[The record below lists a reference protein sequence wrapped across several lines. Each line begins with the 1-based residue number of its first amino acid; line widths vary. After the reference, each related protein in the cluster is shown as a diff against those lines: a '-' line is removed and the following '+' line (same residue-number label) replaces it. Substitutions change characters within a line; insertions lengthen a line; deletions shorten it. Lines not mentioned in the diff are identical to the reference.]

1 MRKFLSQ
8 FLSSAEISEI
18 EKKYKEKNADAKE
31 LPTYIPKQR
40 FDEVNGKN
48 KELENQIK
56 DFEATKEKAIKEA
69 IAPLEA
75 KLKEIPE
82 NWKEQLEKLKTEST
96 TMKTD
101 YESKIAAL
109 NKEQETTV
117 KIYEAGGRN
126 HKAIK
131 ALMDLTKDPA
141 EELARIKQ
149 SDPYLFGSNISK
161 GTGKGDGEHGGD
173 GDDGKGK
180 SEQLSMAKMYE
191 AVGLT
196 PPTE

>member
-82 NWKEQLEKLKTEST
+82 NWKEQLEKLKTDNLFTEFSYDHIQEAYHT
-96 TMKTD
+96 ID
-101 YESKIAAL
+101 
-109 NKEQETTV
+109 KE
-117 KIYEAGGRN
+117 
-126 HKAIK
+126 
-131 ALMDLTKDPA
+131 P
-141 EELARIKQ
+141 
-149 SDPYLFGSNISK
+149 
-161 GTGKGDGEHGGD
+161 GKVI
-173 GDDGKGK
+173 
-180 SEQLSMAKMYE
+180 Q
-191 AVGLT
+191 AVIT
-196 PPTE
+196 Y